1 MRKYLIAAAVALAV
15 FATAAFAASLNVD
28 GGVLQAGQDSD
39 LTCADNA
46 VVDWTTQ
53 TVGNGQFAAT
63 RVTVTF
69 DDGCDGN
76 YGYVAVFSSVGP
88 PGGSSQT
95 GFGIGQISGNQVSFD
110 VNESDVNAQVDQ
122 INAVSVAVKN
132 TNDAAPAAGWW
143 SGIITGP

>member
-1 MRKYLIAAAVALAV
+1 MRKYLIAATVALAL

-28 GGVLQAGQDSD
+28 GTVLQAGQDRD

-46 VVDWTTQ
+46 VVGWSTQ
-53 TVGNGQFAAT
+53 TVGNGEFAVT
-63 RVTVTF
+63 RITVTF
-69 DDGCDGN
+69 DEDCNGN
-76 YGYVAVFSSVGP
+76 YGYVAVFSAVGP

-95 GFGIGQISGNQVSFD
+95 GFGIGLISGNQVSFE
-110 VNESDVNAQVDQ
+110 VNESDPNAEVDT

-132 TNDAAPAAGWW
+132 TNDAAPAAGFW